1 MHFLL
6 LLLRMLLDQFG
17 FHGGDGLRMAARAD
31 GRIEHFRMRPSF
43 WDRWWGRLEFRAPG
57 RRFSGLKVRAAS
69 GHPRFSA
76 PAGPESP
83 PAA

>member
-17 FHGGDGLRMAARAD
+17 FDAGDGLRMAARTD

-43 WDRWWGRLEFRAPG
+43 WDRWWRRLEFRAPA
-57 RRFSGLKVRAAS
+57 RQLTALKVRAAS
-69 GHPRFSA
+69 ARPRFSA
-76 PAGPESP
+76 PAEPEAP
-83 PAA
+83 HVP